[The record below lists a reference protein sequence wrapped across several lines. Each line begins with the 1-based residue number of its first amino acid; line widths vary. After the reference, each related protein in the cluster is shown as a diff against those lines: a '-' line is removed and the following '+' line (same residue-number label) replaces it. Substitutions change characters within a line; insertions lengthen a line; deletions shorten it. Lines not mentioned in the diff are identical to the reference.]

1 MYFVAVVADPT
12 RHQEIEHRITRHFGN
27 LAETGFAGG
36 PAFHRVGDVL
46 LAFDATSPFAEFSHD
61 NLGFKLSGGYRSEA
75 SDGEPTGSWV
85 TATLAESKLTLETD
99 TYYPW
104 PMYFGQQGKTLA
116 AGNDVHA
123 VAIALGLH
131 ELDDRAVVEL
141 AAMQFWILGRY
152 TTVKGVDRVWPGE
165 RLVLP
170 ASAADL
176 THRVTPERV
185 EQIRDYP
192 SLAESQSFDA
202 EAQAKQTF
210 ESLVGAIG
218 GMKIDS
224 ANTVVGLSGGLDS
237 RLTNLAIS
245 RAGLTDVHCFTISL
259 EDGREL
265 EIAGE
270 ITKRLGFE
278 HEALE
283 LPKDEDSAVRNGW
296 LLTGGQAPLNAAA
309 GNLTSYRMHLQHR
322 DPVRIVGAWPADL
335 LIGAFVPSLA
345 DFTEPE
351 NLDLSIKW
359 WLAQTTHR
367 PDQYKLLKHSKFAR
381 KHLRTVRKTI
391 LKQTQESQAPTAAQ
405 RISRWAFAHCAPT
418 FTFISPARLASQVQE
433 VAPVMSRDFVK
444 NLFGLRGEDL
454 VERGFYQRMIY
465 DAGPELRDIEYHNTG
480 RLLSPEYMPLPQISA
495 PIRLMLKLPLGV
507 FIFAKAL
514 QERRAAKHLTPAPP
528 LVQDLHWDRIYSE
541 HLTKPLQLTDELTVD
556 PASEP
561 DVRLRVKF
569 ASSTLGCAWTR
580 EYLREFAGK

>member
-1 MYFVAVVADPT
+1 MYFVAVVADSNS
-12 RHQEIEHRITRHFGN
+12 HQEIEERLTRHFGN
-27 LAETGFAGG
+27 LAQTGFAGG
-36 PAFHRVGDVL
+36 PTFHHAGDIL
-46 LAFDATSPFAEFSHD
+46 LAFDGTSPFAEFSCSD
-61 NLGFKLSGGYRSEA
+61 RAFELSGGYSSETA
-75 SDGEPTGSWV
+75 SGEVTGSWI
-85 TATLAESKLTLETD
+85 TATLADEKLTLETD

-104 PMYFGQQGKTLA
+104 PMYFAQQEGILA

-123 VAIALGLH
+123 VAIALGLY
-131 ELDDRAVVEL
+131 ELDNRAVVEL
-141 AAMQFWILGRY
+141 ATMQFWILGRY
-152 TTVKGVDRVWPGE
+152 TTVKGVERVWPGE

-170 ASAADL
+170 AASTEL
-176 THRVTPERV
+176 SQKVEPERI
-185 EQIRDYP
+185 EKILDYP
-192 SLAESQSFDA
+192 SLSESQSFDP
-202 EAQAKQTF
+202 EAHAKRTF
-210 ESLVGAIG
+210 ESLVGAIR
-218 GMKIDS
+218 GMQVDS
-224 ANTVVGLSGGLDS
+224 QNTVVGLSGGLDS

-245 RAGLTDVHCFTISL
+245 RAGLTDVRCFTISL

-265 EIAGE
+265 KIAGE
-270 ITKRLGFE
+270 IAKRLGFE

-283 LPKDEDSAVRNGW
+283 LPEDEDSAVRNGW

-359 WLAQTTHR
+359 WVAQTTHR

-433 VAPVMSRDFVK
+433 VAPVMSKDFVK
-444 NLFGLRGEDL
+444 NLFSLRGKDL

-465 DAGPELRDIEYHNTG
+465 EVGPELRDIEYHNTG
-480 RLLSPEYMPLPQISA
+480 KLLSPEYVPLPRLSA
-495 PIRLMLKLPLGV
+495 PVRFMLKLPLGV

-514 QERRAAKHLTPAPP
+514 QERRATKHLTPAPP

-541 HLTKPLQLTDELTVD
+541 HLTKPLQLTEELTVD
-556 PASEP
+556 PTAEP

-580 EYLREFAGK
+580 EYLRDFAGK